1 MTYKKRVLMLVILLP
16 MSFFMIV
23 ISTLFKNTYPND
35 RNSFYGFRSKKS
47 MKSDENWVK
56 AQRYFVY
63 YTRMIFKYTT
73 VISVL
78 FLIVDII
85 FLMCK
90 LENSLIV
97 SILIQT
103 GLIFILLGYLY
114 WIVNKKI

>member
-1 MTYKKRVLMLVILLP
+1 
-16 MSFFMIV
+16 
-23 ISTLFKNTYPND
+23 
-35 RNSFYGFRSKKS
+35 
-47 MKSDENWVK
+47 MKCDENLVK

-73 VISVL
+73 VISIL

-85 FLMCK
+85 FLVCK
-90 LENSLIV
+90 LENLLIV

-114 WIVNKKI
+114 WIVNSKI